1 MGEIYYGQ
9 WGLSIENGIEWEE
22 SEREEI
28 YGGRV
33 GGSGLEREG
42 DFLKRW
48 KKQKS
53 LDDCYHRTYTNNE
66 NEYIVIVVI
75 RLLLLLR
82 GY

>member
-9 WGLSIENGIEWEE
+9 WGLSIENGISRWEE

-33 GGSGLEREG
+33 GGSDLEREV

-48 KKQKS
+48 KKQK
-53 LDDCYHRTYTNNE
+53 
-66 NEYIVIVVI
+66 V
-75 RLLLLLR
+75 
-82 GY
+82 